1 MTRKPH
7 ISRLVSRATKAMLM
21 GLAMSACSIEPPLHT
36 VDPAVDIDPPTIDLD
51 LTVLWDY
58 LFRYDTEYDWQSEW
72 IYGWDEKDRELFG
85 PLGYTEPNVYELRR
99 YFTHD
104 TPYGPH
110 SAPLKHKIEG
120 LTLHTMFDFGYWDLL
135 SWNDIQTPD
144 GVQSVRIDESSTYEY
159 VTASTGNTMNPARYN
174 APAYT
179 RSFYQPEE
187 LFSCYE
193 QAVSVKRDLEGFVY
207 DEERGVWVKKLEMEL
222 QPLTYIYLPQII
234 LHHNHRNG
242 RVITAVDGNSDLSG
256 MARTVNMNTGVTG
269 EDAITVYANNRM
281 KQGLLTRTG
290 EEVDVIGGKVMTF
303 GIPKINPAKL
313 DTRGGYKD
321 SYTKVQ
327 EIDRN
332 NRHYLDVTVIF
343 NNGMDSTLVFDVTPQ
358 VRKLFR
364 GGVIT
369 VELDMDTVPVPR
381 RPGGSSFDAVVKDF
395 DEEQWEFD
403 M

>member
-1 MTRKPH
+1 MTRKPKFSH
-7 ISRLVSRATKAMLM
+7 LVSRALAGLLM
-21 GLAMSACSIEPPLHT
+21 GLALSACSIEPPLHT
-36 VDPAVDIDPPTIDLD
+36 VDPSVDIDPPTIDLD
-51 LTVLWDY
+51 LEVIWNY

-72 IYGWDEKDRELFG
+72 VYGWDEKDRELFG
-85 PLGYTEPNVYELRR
+85 PLGYTEPNAFELRR

-110 SAPLKHKIEG
+110 SAPLKHRIEG

-193 QAVSVKRDLEGFVY
+193 QAVSVKRDLEGFVF
-207 DEERGVWVKKLEMEL
+207 DEKRGVWVKKLEMEL
-222 QPLTYIYLPQII
+222 QPLTYIYLPQLI

-242 RVITAVDGNSDLSG
+242 RIITAVDGNSDLSG

-281 KQGLLTRTG
+281 KQDLLTRTG

-303 GIPKINPAKL
+303 GIPKLNPAKL
-313 DTRGGYKD
+313 DTRSGYKD

-327 EIDRN
+327 ETDRN

-343 NNGMDSTLVFDVTPQ
+343 NNGMDSTLVFDVTQQ